1 MHWSTAHSKTA
12 AAGLVS
18 LAAAALL
25 FRPPSFMAG
34 VLMVLL
40 VWIAVAVTDKIRT
53 DAAPTRRGRLGPR
66 SR

>member
-1 MHWSTAHSKTA
+1 MLWTTAHSKTA

-18 LAAAALL
+18 LAATALL
-25 FRPPSFMAG
+25 FRPSSFMAG

-53 DAAPTRRGRLGPR
+53 DAAPRRRGRVGSR
-66 SR
+66 SG